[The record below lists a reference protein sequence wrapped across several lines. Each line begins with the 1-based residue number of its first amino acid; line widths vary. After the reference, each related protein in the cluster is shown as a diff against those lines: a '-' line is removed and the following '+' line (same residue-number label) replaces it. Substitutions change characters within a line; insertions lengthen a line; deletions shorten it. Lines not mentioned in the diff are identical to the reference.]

1 MKTETPQT
9 PHSETPDPKRSKLLA
24 MFERLNLPVTMFDSL
39 RSDAYE
45 KDVAKQSV
53 AQLEQVYLT
62 LFNPGEACAEIQE
75 QLPRW
80 TDGKHAGRR
89 PSINTLMKIKNRIMA
104 QHVADDLDE
113 HVEQMNSLLNRL
125 SGLPADLRK
134 DVYDLMMTVLGE
146 ELFKAKFNGKKLM
159 EHMPVVKCIMK
170 DKEMKM
176 RERESAERLAL
187 QKSSKE
193 LQKSRL
199 ELEQKKFEF
208 QVKQAT
214 PEPAPVKKE
223 LEPYDPV
230 AAKAKVHAMINRM
243 YGLTDDVDEI
253 RDPKSGTRDPK
264 LRSVSSGPKDADKIP
279 KSNRQVPEKATP
291 DKKFSSPPPPA
302 GPVSVWLSDPSLV
315 AAEAAQ
321 KAFRDAQLKQVAEV
335 ESEPDPAAMSPEEY
349 QRRLWE
355 KAEHEAWVRRQMA
368 IRDRDNG
375 SEVRFNPYV

>member
-146 ELFKAKFNGKKLM
+146 ELFKAKFDGKKLM
-159 EHMPVVKCIMK
+159 ENLPVVKCIMK
-170 DKEMKM
+170 DKELKM
-176 RERESAERLAL
+176 REREAAERLAL
-187 QKSSKE
+187 QKTSKE

-199 ELEQKKFEF
+199 ELEEKKLAQRRQEAEF
-208 QVKQAT
+208 RRSTIGGTSSAADHRPSPHQI
-214 PEPAPVKKE
+214 PPNEPSADE
-223 LEPYDPV
+223 EDS
-230 AAKAKVHAMINRM
+230 
-243 YGLTDDVDEI
+243 GLTEDE
-253 RDPKSGTRDPK
+253 KSARLLERAFGKPPED
-264 LRSVSSGPKDADKIP
+264 LDFGPYEAHLQDKEP
-279 KSNRQVPEKATP
+279 TKAL
-291 DKKFSSPPPPA
+291 SP
-302 GPVSVWLSDPSLV
+302 
-315 AAEAAQ
+315 AQ
-321 KAFRDAQLKQVAEV
+321 TK
-335 ESEPDPAAMSPEEY
+335 M
-349 QRRLWE
+349 
-355 KAEHEAWVRRQMA
+355 
-368 IRDRDNG
+368 N
-375 SEVRFNPYV
+375 